1 MGEVRELCETYLFVK
16 LRTTSH
22 RSVTGSFQRL
32 RGGKGPDTFRMSF
45 QNLGVGLKVGGEIC
59 ETLKLEG
66 RPRRVGECKGC
77 DRE

>member
-45 QNLGVGLKVGGEIC
+45 QNLGVGLKVGGE
-59 ETLKLEG
+59 TLKLEG
-66 RPRRVGECKGC
+66 RPRRVGGCKGC